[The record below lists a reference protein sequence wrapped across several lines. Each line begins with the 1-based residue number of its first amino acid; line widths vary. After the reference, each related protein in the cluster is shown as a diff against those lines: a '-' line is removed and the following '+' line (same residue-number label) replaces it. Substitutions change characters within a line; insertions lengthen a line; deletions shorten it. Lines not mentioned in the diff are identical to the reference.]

1 MLLNFITFNYK
12 GANMGKNTRTYMLG
26 VRLNPEE
33 KKELQ
38 NTATRKKLSMA
49 SFVRFII
56 YEYITKNK

>member
-1 MLLNFITFNYK
+1 
-12 GANMGKNTRTYMLG
+12 MGKNTRTYMLG